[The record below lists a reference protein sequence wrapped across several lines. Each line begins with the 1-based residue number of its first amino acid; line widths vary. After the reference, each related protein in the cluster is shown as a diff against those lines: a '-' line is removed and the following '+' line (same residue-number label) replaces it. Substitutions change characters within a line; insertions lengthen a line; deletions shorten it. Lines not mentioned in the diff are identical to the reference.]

1 MIPELHNHLEIDF
14 DTVLDAN
21 ALPQKVVRRWP
32 NEREN
37 KKKHSCRYYL
47 LVRFIADH
55 PFTRNATVTACTHG
69 LEIRPPLDQ

>member
-37 KKKHSCRYYL
+37 KRNTA
-47 LVRFIADH
+47 ADIICW
-55 PFTRNATVTACTHG
+55 FG
-69 LEIRPPLDQ
+69 S